1 MTHFEFIAGER
12 EDSAGGSVS
21 SDELSPKRIRKSSSR
36 SSSPHG
42 YKTQNQN
49 PKRTRGDDNI
59 KVFMIFIF
67 FLNEPK

>member
-1 MTHFEFIAGER
+1 M
-12 EDSAGGSVS
+12 S

-42 YKTQNQN
+42 YKTQN

-59 KVFMIFIF
+59 KVFMNFIF
-67 FLNEPK
+67 VYNEPK